1 MNVFYLEPTHFFMT
15 ELQHK
20 ILEELGT
27 HTQSGVE
34 DLSKPQFVKTEMDA
48 IERSLKP
55 HLYFTIFF
63 TLTFSFQLLT
73 SLIVRPEEISL
84 IRITFSFLGWAAC
97 LYFFQSWIKKKKR
110 LALLELL
117 KSSYSDE
124 IDLDNWLSKNK
135 KPFSGI
141 FSTLFISKSKSLN
154 QIERLRQSKYMFF
167 ITQVA
172 MLIAFTA
179 MAFNGNGIMA
189 YTAPVFMLLTP
200 LVFIDWKVH
209 SYFYSLQV
217 FNNYERYEQLVSH

>member
-1 MNVFYLEPTHFFMT
+1 
-15 ELQHK
+15 
-20 ILEELGT
+20 
-27 HTQSGVE
+27 
-34 DLSKPQFVKTEMDA
+34 MDA

-84 IRITFSFLGWAAC
+84 IRITFSYLGQAAC
-97 LYFFQSWIKKKKR
+97 LYFFQQCIKKKKR

-172 MLIAFTA
+172 MLISFTA

-217 FNNYERYEQLVSH
+217 FGLIRQLGIKTIFVCGNGTFSGFLVVYHRRWIRRCAQFRNPFFNV